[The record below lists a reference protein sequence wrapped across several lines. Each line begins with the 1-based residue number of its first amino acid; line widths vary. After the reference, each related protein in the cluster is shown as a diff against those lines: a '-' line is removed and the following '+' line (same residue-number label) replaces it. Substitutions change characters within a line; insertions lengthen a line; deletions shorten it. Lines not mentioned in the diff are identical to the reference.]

1 MGLFDKITIKI
12 NLVSVIK
19 VVRWI
24 KKMRL
29 KLLYDK
35 INNV

>member
-1 MGLFDKITIKI
+1 MGLVDKITIKI